1 MSDALPALFLIAER
15 SISETTPPDDVP
27 LGDVPMTPRHDDGE
41 SQPPLTFPEHQD
53 HMMPTQF
60 TSKPSVWPALP
71 AQYPGLLGIGG
82 IFCVALGTLVLSF
95 FIAYVYTCVK
105 ARQVEGFFDCNSR
118 ELDYYKRVY
127 GW

>member
-1 MSDALPALFLIAER
+1 MSGASPALFLIAER
-15 SISETTPPDDVP
+15 YVSETTPPDDVP
-27 LGDVPMTPRHDDGE
+27 LGDVPMTPGRGDGE
-41 SQPPLTFPEHQD
+41 SRPLLTFPEHQD
-53 HMMPTQF
+53 HKMPTQL

-71 AQYPGLLGIGG
+71 AQYPGSLGIGG
-82 IFCVALGTLVLSF
+82 IFCVGLGTLVLSF

-105 ARQVEGFFDCNSR
+105 ARQVEGFFDRNSR